1 MIYYVKENCMYI
13 DYNTLKERTG
23 KSRNYLERNLKNVEI
38 KKMYY
43 RNRLLFNYDDILKSD
58 EINRFFL

>member
-23 KSRNYLERNLKNVEI
+23 KSHTYLSSHLNNVEV

-43 RNRLLFNYDDILKSD
+43 RNRLLFKYDDILKSD

>member
-1 MIYYVKENCMYI
+1 MMYYVKENCMYI

-23 KSRNYLERNLKNVEI
+23 KSRSYLNKYLYNVEV

-43 RNRLLFNYDDILKSD
+43 RNRLLFSYDDVLKSD
-58 EINRFFL
+58 EINKFFL